1 MDAALLTESLR
12 ETLAVFDGSG
22 TPLTTPEVA
31 DRLDLGRRTAYARL
45 ERLAEQDALE
55 TKKVGAS
62 ARVWWRPR
70 DDDPP
75 DDGWAAARGKWAI
88 GSREEEFRSLVEATE
103 EYAIFLLDPDGHVRT
118 WNPGAARIK
127 GYETDDIVGEHFSTF
142 YDEDDRAADVPERN
156 LELAAEEGSVTD
168 EGWRLRKDGSRFWAN
183 VTITAIRNDDGDLEG
198 FAKVTRDM
206 TDRREYERQLREEK
220 TFVENVLDTQGDV
233 LYAFDA
239 DGRLLRWNDSL
250 TEATGYA
257 DDEIE
262 RMELAEF
269 IAAAAHEEIRAAVRR
284 VFEDGEQMRVELPLE
299 TADGERIPYE
309 FTGGPLTGEDGEIV
323 GLTGMGRDISERKA
337 RERRLERR
345 RDELQAELD
354 DVFARIDDAFFA
366 LDEEW
371 RFTYLNERAH
381 EVINLD
387 EKTLVGTSIWE
398 AFPEAVSRQFKE
410 QYEQAMYEQETVTFE
425 EYYPE
430 PLNAWFEVT
439 AYPSAE
445 GLSVYF
451 RDVTDRKEHERELA
465 EARRRYRTLLENF
478 PNGAVTLVDRDCR
491 YTAVGGETI
500 ESIDATGDELEGT
513 RVDEHLPPDIA
524 DVLVPRYEAA
534 IDGEESTVEATFGDH
549 TYRIHTVPVRDDEGE
564 VFAALGMSQDVTER
578 RERERELVRY
588 ETLFE
593 GSKDV
598 NVVVDPDGRLQYVT
612 PSSSTVFGYDPEEL
626 VGDIGFEYV
635 HPEDRERM
643 MTEFARMVEDPE
655 YEPEVQFRFVHSDGS
670 WIVLEG
676 VGRNL
681 LDDPDIEGF
690 VIYTRDVTEHTERQ
704 RELEARIRQ
713 QSAVTELSQRALE
726 DPDLDA
732 LMAEAAAVVAETL
745 DNDYCKV
752 LELDAEGEHLRL
764 RQGVGWD
771 DGIVGSATV
780 SAVEAD
786 SQAACSLATE
796 EPVVVED
803 LLAES
808 RLDGPDLLRNHDVR
822 SGISTIIGPP
832 DDPWGIL
839 GTHDT
844 DPTDIAEQ
852 DATFVQAIANVL
864 AAAID
869 RRESEQELIEQR
881 EQLAALNSLGEV
893 VRDITGAVIE
903 QSTREEIERTVCER
917 LAETDSYLFAWIG
930 EVDTVSQTVTLR
942 VEAGVEGYLDGVTI
956 SVDPDD
962 ERSKGATGRALR
974 TGEVAVTNDIAADP
988 RYEPWRQDLAEYR
1001 CRSSAAIPIVH
1012 EGTVYGALNVY
1023 ADRPGAFN
1031 GQEREMVTQLG
1042 EVVGQAIAAAER
1054 KQALLSDELV
1064 ELEFRGRDVFD
1075 RFELSGTQSG
1085 TISIEHA
1092 VEGGDG
1098 EFLVYGTA
1106 TEDGVET
1113 LARLVED
1120 RPGWETIDVDAGGD
1134 QRNFEVRMVDP
1145 PILSTVAS
1153 RGGYVH
1159 RSVIEDGDLSLT
1171 IHLAPSVDVRG
1182 VIDAVTESF
1191 PNAEMQR
1198 RRQISRESE
1207 GGREFH
1213 RRLASDLTDRQ
1224 RTVLDVAYH
1233 AGFFDWPREATG
1245 EEVAASI
1252 DVAPSTFHQHL
1263 RKAQRKVFD
1272 SVFDSSLERLE

>member
-45 ERLAEQDALE
+45 ERLVEQDALE

-70 DDDPP
+70 DDDPS
-75 DDGWAAARGKWAI
+75 DDGSAAARGKWAI

-262 RMELAEF
+262 RMGLAEF
-269 IAAAAHEEIRAAVRR
+269 IAADAHEELRAAVRR
-284 VFEDGEQMRVELPLE
+284 VFEDGERMRVELPLE
-299 TADGERIPYE
+299 TADGERVPYE
-309 FTGGPLTGEDGEIV
+309 FTGGPLTGEDGQIV
-323 GLTGMGRDISERKA
+323 GLTGMGRDISERRA
-337 RERRLERR
+337 RERQLERR
-345 RDELQAELD
+345 RDELAAELD
-354 DVFARIDDAFFA
+354 DVFTRIDEAVFA
-366 LDEEW
+366 LDGDW
-371 RFTYLNERAH
+371 RIVYANDRAAKLSGSAATDPLGGRLWDALPELDDDESRTRIERALTAGDPV
-381 EVINLD
+381 EFELRSARLD
-387 EKTLVGTSIWE
+387 GWLELRG
-398 AFPEAVSRQFKE
+398 
-410 QYEQAMYEQETVTFE
+410 
-425 EYYPE
+425 
-430 PLNAWFEVT
+430 
-439 AYPSAE
+439 YPSE
-445 GLSVYF
+445 TGLSVYV
-451 RDVTDRKEHERELA
+451 RDVTDRKERERELE
-465 EARRRYRTLLENF
+465 EARQRYHTLLENF
-478 PNGAVTLVDRDCR
+478 PNGAVALVDRDCR
-491 YTAVGGETI
+491 YTAVGGQTI
-500 ESIDATGDELEGT
+500 EGVDETGAELEG
-513 RVDEHLPPDIA
+513 RSVRNSLPT
-524 DVLVPRYEAA
+524 DVAEVFVPRYEAA
-534 IDGEESTVEATFGDH
+534 LGGERSTFEATFGDR
-549 TYRIHTVPVRDDEGE
+549 TYRVHTVPVRDDEGE

-612 PSSSTVFGYDPEEL
+612 PSSSAVFGYDPEEL

-655 YEPEVQFRFVHSDGS
+655 YEPEVQFRFAHSDGS

-690 VIYTRDVTEHTERQ
+690 VIYTRDVTEYTERQ

-844 DPTDIAEQ
+844 DPADIAEQ

-930 EVDTVSQTVTLR
+930 EVDTATQTVTLR

-1023 ADRPGAFN
+1023 AARPGAFN

-1092 VEGGDG
+1092 VEVGDG

-1134 QRNFEVRMVDP
+1134 QRNFEVRMIDP